1 MICLIGAVL
10 KDRYCVMERIGQGGG
25 GSLYLARDME
35 LGIFRAVKEISI
47 ARKREAKLM
56 RLLEHP
62 AIPKIVDYVEE
73 EEFCYL
79 IMEYIRGQSLGEILN
94 SGKIFSIEETLQLG
108 NEIAKVLEYL
118 HSRKPAVCYGDLKP
132 DNLMFSESG
141 HLYLVDLGSAMPD
154 YGSEGR
160 ICEGTKGYAA
170 PEQYQGRIS
179 PASDIYALG
188 KTLQVLCGERNL
200 LIFLYPEFFWFLFR
214 CTRKQEK
221 YRYQDM
227 VSVRKILEKLGK
239 RYRTVTWRK
248 RFLEGFGVAVLVAVL
263 VWLARVLKPADFSAA
278 MSEVTELYYQAESYQ
293 KDSGASASRQKFK
306 LFQEAEKKLQKL
318 SRIYQEKEEQR
329 RIALLLAWNA
339 ELLDEPERAA
349 LYYENLLLY
358 DEGFRDGYGEYG
370 MFLIREGQKEAS
382 GKLWKDYQEME
393 KENLLEEGKGRNLLL
408 WEEINENGQK
418 NRKKSS

>member
-1 MICLIGAVL
+1 MVCLIGEVL
-10 KDRYCVMERIGQGGG
+10 KERYCVMERIGQGGG
-25 GSLYLARDME
+25 GNLYLARDME
-35 LGIFRAVKEISI
+35 LGVFRAVKEISI
-47 ARKREAKLM
+47 TGKREAKLM

-94 SGKIFSIEETLQLG
+94 SVGCFSIEETLQLG
-108 NEIAKVLEYL
+108 DEIAKVLEYL

-132 DNLMFSESG
+132 DNLMLSESG

-154 YGSEGR
+154 YGNGGR

-170 PEQYQGRIS
+170 PEQYQGRVT

-188 KTLQVLCGERNL
+188 KTLQMLCGKRNL
-200 LIFLYPEFFWFLFR
+200 MIFLYPEFFWFLFR

-221 YRYQDM
+221 YRYQKMD
-227 VSVRKILEKLGK
+227 SVRKILKKLGK
-239 RYRTVTWRK
+239 RCCTITWRK
-248 RFLEGFGVAVLVAVL
+248 RFLEGFGVAFLVAIL
-263 VWLARVLKPADFSAA
+263 IFAAGIMKPVAFSEAIA
-278 MSEVTELYYQAESYQ
+278 EVTELYYQTEKFQ
-293 KDSGASASRQKFK
+293 SASPASGKK
-306 LFQEAEKKLQKL
+306 LFREAEKKLQKL
-318 SRIYQEKEEQR
+318 SRIYHRKEEQR
-329 RIALLLAWNA
+329 RIALLLALTA
-339 ELLDEPERAA
+339 ELLDESERAA

-370 MFLIREGQKEAS
+370 MFLIREGQEEAS
-382 GKLWKDYQEME
+382 RKLWKDYQEME

-408 WEEINENGQK
+408 WEEINEN
-418 NRKKSS
+418 